1 MRLAVKAYPNPS
13 TSYFK
18 IMIESRDEKA
28 AINLRVLDI
37 SGKQVEMKRNI
48 FAGQTI
54 ELGNNYL
61 PGMYIVEIIQGDK
74 KIITKLVKQAN

>member
-1 MRLAVKAYPNPS
+1 
-13 TSYFK
+13 
-18 IMIESRDEKA
+18 MIESRDEKTA
-28 AINLRVLDI
+28 MNLRVLDI

-54 ELGNNYL
+54 EFGNNYL